1 MDNQNTQPQV
11 EAQSFAQASQLTDAE
26 ALYTAKIAGSL
37 IGKLCFGGA
46 KLFKGA
52 GWVTEKATNVTSGG
66 LRLAADGVE
75 LVGGGTSRF
84 CYRQGEKLEAK
95 HEECAADLAA
105 IEAVEQERIARAQ
118 QIRFGGAV
126 A

>member
-1 MDNQNTQPQV
+1 MENQNTQV
-11 EAQSFAQASQLTDAE
+11 EATSFAQASQLTDAE

-75 LVGGGTSRF
+75 LVGAGTSRF
-84 CYRQGEKLEAK
+84 CYRQGDKLEAK
-95 HEECAADLAA
+95 HAECEADLAA
-105 IEAVEQERIARAQ
+105 IEAVEKERIAQAQ
-118 QIRFGGAV
+118 AIRFGGAV

>member
-1 MDNQNTQPQV
+1 MDNTQNQV

-46 KLFKGA
+46 KLFKGT
-52 GWVTEKATNVTSGG
+52 GWAIEKGTNVTTGA

-75 LVGGGTSRF
+75 IVGAGTSRF
-84 CYRQGEKLEAK
+84 CYRQGDKLEAK
-95 HEECAADLAA
+95 HAECEADLAA
-105 IEAVEQERIARAQ
+105 IEAVEKERITQAQ
-118 QIRFGGAV
+118 AIRFGGAV

>member
-1 MDNQNTQPQV
+1 MENQTQV

-46 KLFKGA
+46 KLFKGT
-52 GWVTEKATNVTSGG
+52 GWAIEKGTNVTTGA

-75 LVGGGTSRF
+75 IVGAGTSSF
-84 CYRQGEKLEAK
+84 CYRQGDKLEAK
-95 HEECAADLAA
+95 HAECEADLAA
-105 IEAVEQERIARAQ
+105 IEAVEKERIAQAQ
-118 QIRFGGAV
+118 AIRFGGAV

>member
-1 MDNQNTQPQV
+1 MENQTQV

-46 KLFKGA
+46 KLFKGT
-52 GWVTEKATNVTSGG
+52 GWAIEKGTNVTTGA

-75 LVGGGTSRF
+75 IVGGSTSRF
-84 CYRQGEKLEAK
+84 CYRQGDKLEAK
-95 HEECAADLAA
+95 HAECEADLAA
-105 IEAVEQERIARAQ
+105 IEAVEKERIAQAQ
-118 QIRFGGAV
+118 AIRFGGAV